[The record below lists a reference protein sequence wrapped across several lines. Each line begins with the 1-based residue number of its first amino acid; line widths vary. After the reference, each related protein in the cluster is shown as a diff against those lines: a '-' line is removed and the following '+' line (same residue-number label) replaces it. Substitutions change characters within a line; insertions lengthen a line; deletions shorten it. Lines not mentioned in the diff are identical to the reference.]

1 MAHPCKLSC
10 LHRFALMYGKSLLVP
25 RGPGQ
30 REAAVPLTPVPS
42 LLRSLCRFLRQKH
55 QSSKPIALL
64 GSAETLE
71 MRTKSAKKVC
81 SSNVF

>member
-42 LLRSLCRFLRQKH
+42 LLRVSLQV
-55 QSSKPIALL
+55 SE
-64 GSAETLE
+64 AET
-71 MRTKSAKKVC
+71 SVQ
-81 SSNVF
+81 